1 MNPMTTKPPLLA
13 LDGDENILSAISR
26 VAAPHYHVL
35 VTRDPRRLLG
45 WMENYPNVAVV
56 VTEHV
61 LQTSHGVALLA
72 TARSI
77 RPDAIRVLLTTFG
90 DLSSIVDGLHT
101 GAIQRMVQKPFT
113 PAELLQAIMPEG
125 LVAEQAK
132 RASA

>member
-13 LDGDENILSAISR
+13 LDGDENVLSTVSR

-61 LQTSHGVALLA
+61 LQSSHGVSLLE
-72 TARSI
+72 TARSM
-77 RPDAIRVLLTTFG
+77 RPDATRVLLTTFG
-90 DLSSIVDGLHT
+90 DLASIVDGLHT
-101 GAIQRMVQKPFT
+101 GAIQRLVQKPFT
-113 PAELLQAIMPEG
+113 PAELLHAIMPEG
-125 LVAEQAK
+125 FSGAQAK